1 MHRHRHC
8 AVRGRTS
15 GCIRMRSIL
24 RMGWGWT
31 GVRKRRSTIMWHLS
45 RRLIYI
51 KSKRSYQ
58 LLTITRNGFLG
69 ICRQM
74 SFLTLVRLGYVI
86 ELCLTMLDSDPG
98 RERRGGGSQ
107 VVHWPPAFFELP
119 RKTGALSPT
128 KFIFIWHLLSP

>member
-86 ELCLTMLDSDPG
+86 ELCLTLIQG
-98 RERRGGGSQ
+98 ERGGEGGSQ

-119 RKTGALSPT
+119 RKTRALSLT